1 MSAAGERPGTIAGTL
16 RRLLTASPR
25 IKRLG
30 RRALAGLIRLA
41 ARPDPA
47 AAFARPAH
55 LDLDLL
61 AARTDELNRAAEHYF
76 ARLEHPEF
84 VVGKPFTEPDELP
97 RRLFDLGVLFHA
109 LRLSP
114 HDVVL
119 ELGAGTCW
127 VSHFLNRYGCKTI
140 SVDVSATALRLGR
153 ELFERDPATR
163 WEAEPEF
170 LVYDGH
176 RIPLP
181 DGSCDRIVLVDAFH
195 HLPNPQEILREL
207 ARLLPEGGIV
217 AMAEPG
223 EGHSGA
229 EAALR
234 EVEETGVLENEI
246 ILSEVEAMARRAGF
260 TEAALLPYS
269 LTATREIPIAGLGG
283 IAESEALLDLW
294 LAVHRGPYYLVLHK
308 GPWVRTTRV
317 PGRLDAGIEL
327 VAPSG
332 VLHAAAGEGLAL
344 RFRVINRGDT
354 RWLGTAAE
362 RPGWTRLGA
371 HLYRE
376 AGTPPGEL
384 LDFDWLRIALP
395 ADLDPGAAAEVEAVL
410 PPLGEPGAYRLVFD
424 LVIEGLTWFAARG
437 SAPLEARLLVEAAGS
452 GSPGAA
458 RGD

>member
-1 MSAAGERPGTIAGTL
+1 
-16 RRLLTASPR
+16 
-25 IKRLG
+25 
-30 RRALAGLIRLA
+30 
-41 ARPDPA
+41 
-47 AAFARPAH
+47 
-55 LDLDLL
+55 
-61 AARTDELNRAAEHYF
+61 
-76 ARLEHPEF
+76 
-84 VVGKPFTEPDELP
+84 
-97 RRLFDLGVLFHA
+97 
-109 LRLSP
+109 
-114 HDVVL
+114 VVL

-140 SVDVSATALRLGR
+140 AVDVSATALRLGR

-223 EGHSGA
+223 AGHSA
-229 EAALR
+229 TEAALR
-234 EVEETGVLENEI
+234 EVAETGVLENEI
-246 ILSEVEAMARRAGF
+246 ILSEVDAMARRAGF
-260 TEAALLPYS
+260 TEAALLPCS
-269 LTATREIPIAGLGG
+269 LTATREIPISGLGG
-283 IAESEALLDLW
+283 VAESEALLDLW

-308 GPWVRTTRV
+308 GPWVRTTRA

-332 VLHAAAGEGLAL
+332 ALHAAAGEALTL
-344 RFRVINRGDT
+344 RFRVVNRGDT
-354 RWLGTAAE
+354 RWLGSAAE

-376 AGTPPGEL
+376 GGAPPGEL
-384 LDFDWLRIALP
+384 LDFNWLRVALP
-395 ADLDPGAAAEVEAVL
+395 ADLDPGAEAQVEAVL

-424 LVIEGLTWFAARG
+424 LVAEGVTWFAERG
-437 SAPLEARLLVEAAGS
+437 SAPLEARLLVEAAAS
-452 GSPGAA
+452 GPPGAA
-458 RGD
+458 PRD

>member
-1 MSAAGERPGTIAGTL
+1 
-16 RRLLTASPR
+16 
-25 IKRLG
+25 
-30 RRALAGLIRLA
+30 
-41 ARPDPA
+41 
-47 AAFARPAH
+47 
-55 LDLDLL
+55 
-61 AARTDELNRAAEHYF
+61 
-76 ARLEHPEF
+76 
-84 VVGKPFTEPDELP
+84 
-97 RRLFDLGVLFHA
+97 
-109 LRLSP
+109 
-114 HDVVL
+114 
-119 ELGAGTCW
+119 
-127 VSHFLNRYGCKTI
+127 
-140 SVDVSATALRLGR
+140 
-153 ELFERDPATR
+153 
-163 WEAEPEF
+163 
-170 LVYDGH
+170 
-176 RIPLP
+176 
-181 DGSCDRIVLVDAFH
+181 
-195 HLPNPQEILREL
+195 
-207 ARLLPEGGIV
+207 
-217 AMAEPG
+217 
-223 EGHSGA
+223 
-229 EAALR
+229 
-234 EVEETGVLENEI
+234 
-246 ILSEVEAMARRAGF
+246 EVEAMARRAGF

-294 LAVHRGPYYLVLHK
+294 LAIHRGTYYLVLHK

-332 VLHAAAGEGLAL
+332 TLRAAPGEALAL
-344 RFRVINRGDT
+344 RFRVVNRGDT
-354 RWLGTAAE
+354 RWLGTGAE